1 MGRNEE
7 QSIEGASGDGP
18 NRRNRSNPLG
28 VVVIIAIAAIWE
40 ALVRFSIADVQ
51 FLPAPSEIVVAA
63 QEEIVGGE
71 FVGRLVHTVGVTVLG
86 WGIAAVVGV
95 GLGLLLGLWPTAY
108 RYSMTSF
115 EVTRAIPPITFVPA
129 ALLIFGFSL
138 KMELVLVIYGGIWP
152 VLINTIGGVRSIAP
166 ELRDVG
172 TMLRLST
179 PETIRKIVLPAALPS
194 VVVGL
199 RLGLSLCLV
208 LAVVAEMV
216 GNPAGLGNGLISA
229 RQALQPAR
237 MFVYV
242 MAAGLVGVV
251 LNAGLRAT
259 AQVLLPDGA
268 LKDISAT

>member
-1 MGRNEE
+1 LARN
-7 QSIEGASGDGP
+7 DGL
-18 NRRNRSNPLG
+18 NRWNPTNPLG
-28 VVVIIAIAAIWE
+28 VLVLVAIAGVWE
-40 ALVRFSIADVQ
+40 VMVRFNVADVQ

-63 QEEIVGGE
+63 QGALSGGE
-71 FVGRLVHTVGVTVLG
+71 LVERVIHTVGVTALG
-86 WGIAAVVGV
+86 WLLASAL
-95 GLGLLLGLWPTAY
+95 GLGLGLILGLFPAVY

-138 KMELVLVIYGGIWP
+138 KMELVLVVYGGIWP

-172 TMLRLST
+172 TMLRLSR
-179 PETIRKIVLPAALPS
+179 PETLRKIVLPAALPS

-208 LAVVAEMV
+208 LAIVAEMV
-216 GNPAGLGNGLISA
+216 GNPAGLGDGLIRA
-229 RQALQPAR
+229 RQALQPAL

-242 MAAGLVGVV
+242 IAAGLLGVV
-251 LNAGLRAT
+251 LNVAFRAV
-259 AQVLLPDGA
+259 ARLLLPGRSA
-268 LKDISAT
+268 LQELSA

>member
-1 MGRNEE
+1 MGRNE
-7 QSIEGASGDGP
+7 GL
-18 NRRNRSNPLG
+18 NRRNPSNPLG
-28 VVVIIAIAAIWE
+28 VLVLVAIAGIWE
-40 ALVRFSIADVQ
+40 VLVRFSIADVQ
-51 FLPAPSEIVVAA
+51 FLPAPSEIAAAA
-63 QEEIVGGE
+63 QGEIFGGE
-71 FVGRLVHTVGVTVLG
+71 LVGRLIHTVGVTALG
-86 WGIAAVVGV
+86 WGIASVIGV
-95 GLGLLLGLWPTAY
+95 GLGLLLGLSPTAY

-179 PETIRKIVLPAALPS
+179 PETIRKIVLPAAMPS

-216 GNPAGLGNGLISA
+216 GNPEGLGNGLIRA
-229 RQALQPAR
+229 RQALQPAL

-242 MAAGLVGVV
+242 IAAGLLGVA

-259 AQVLLPDGA
+259 ARAFLPGNA
-268 LKDISAT
+268 LKDVFAS